1 MMHRLVRK
9 RRPGEGHIDDCTRA
23 RQHERADASADP
35 AVRQRRTRR

>member
-1 MMHRLVRK
+1 MMHRLVTK
-9 RRPGEGHIDDCTRA
+9 RRSDEGHIDDCPHA